1 MPVSLF
7 IPLLFLVISS
17 FLVYF
22 LVVYLF
28 PVSESQQIFMEMY
41 VPHEDR
47 GKKRFTLAFVFIR
60 LALLLCIFR
69 VFSWIIEIVVPYE
82 FTDPTGRLQ
91 TDPFIAIS
99 NYALGGAYL
108 LGLLA
113 AVIMMPYVRK
123 KLVRRRKF
131 ELYVR
136 KRFFESKSGTAGG
149 DLPKEK

>member
-7 IPLLFLVISS
+7 IPLLFLILTS
-17 FLVYF
+17 FIVYF
-22 LVVYLF
+22 LAIYFF
-28 PVSESQQIFMEMY
+28 PVSESQQIFLEMY
-41 VPHEDR
+41 VPYEDR
-47 GKKRFTLAFVFIR
+47 SKKRFTLAFVFIR

-69 VFSWIIEIVVPYE
+69 VFSWITEIVVPYE

-113 AVIMMPYVRK
+113 AVIMMPYVR
-123 KLVRRRKF
+123 R
-131 ELYVR
+131 
-136 KRFFESKSGTAGG
+136 
-149 DLPKEK
+149 